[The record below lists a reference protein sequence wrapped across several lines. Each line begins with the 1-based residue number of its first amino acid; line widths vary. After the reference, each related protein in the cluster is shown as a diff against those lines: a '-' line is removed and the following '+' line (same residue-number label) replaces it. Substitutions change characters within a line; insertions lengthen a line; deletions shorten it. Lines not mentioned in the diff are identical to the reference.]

1 LPAAEQGTE
10 NPREDIMPNAT
21 MVYGDCEARFFRVRE
36 LFQASFDSGVEI
48 GAGACFYLDG
58 RCVVDLWG
66 GHYDWERT
74 REWERD
80 TLVNVYSTTKG
91 MTALC
96 ALQLMDRGLLDID
109 APVADYW
116 PEFAAAGK
124 GHIPVRWLLSHKAGL
139 CALREPLPQGSL
151 CDWNRMCDAL
161 AAETPWWTPG
171 QAHGYHPFTFGF
183 LVGEVVRRI
192 AGVSLGTYFR
202 RHIAEPLAADFHIGL
217 AAEHDV
223 RTADIYGTLIGN
235 RPPTAETVSAPNAGP
250 FAEFA
255 RAVRDPT
262 TMQGAAFRNPP
273 QSSSAVNTRAWRAA
287 EIPGVNGHGTA
298 HALARVYGALARGGE
313 IDGIRVL
320 SPAAVERAT
329 TEEASGPERMFCGAL
344 SMRFGLGF
352 VLSDETH
359 RYARLSPNRLAFGHA
374 GAGGSV
380 GMADPDAGIGFG
392 FTMNNFQGSI
402 VSAGSTPTLLIDA
415 FYEALK

>member
-1 LPAAEQGTE
+1 MPVRTGISTRALPAAEQGPE

-21 MVYGDCEARFFRVRE
+21 MVYGDCDARFFRVRE

-58 RCVVDLWG
+58 RCVVDIWG

-171 QAHGYHPFTFGF
+171 QAHGRCAHCGYIRDTYRKQAADGRDS
-183 LVGEVVRRI
+183 VGPECR
-192 AGVSLGTYFR
+192 SFR
-202 RHIAEPLAADFHIGL
+202 R
-217 AAEHDV
+217 V
-223 RTADIYGTLIGN
+223 RSCG
-235 RPPTAETVSAPNAGP
+235 
-250 FAEFA
+250 A
-255 RAVRDPT
+255 RSHHHARRSV
-262 TMQGAAFRNPP
+262 P
-273 QSSSAVNTRAWRAA
+273 QST
-287 EIPGVNGHGTA
+287 
-298 HALARVYGALARGGE
+298 
-313 IDGIRVL
+313 
-320 SPAAVERAT
+320 
-329 TEEASGPERMFCGAL
+329 PEQRC
-344 SMRFGLGF
+344 SEH
-352 VLSDETH
+352 SC
-359 RYARLSPNRLAFGHA
+359 
-374 GAGGSV
+374 
-380 GMADPDAGIGFG
+380 MACR
-392 FTMNNFQGSI
+392 
-402 VSAGSTPTLLIDA
+402 
-415 FYEALK
+415 